1 MANITAS
8 MVKELSEMTGA
19 GMMECKKALAEAD
32 GDMDGA
38 VDVLRTRGLAAVA
51 KKAGRA
57 TNEGTV
63 MALVSEDGKTG
74 ALVELNCETDFVGMN
89 EKFKAYAE
97 KIARAAVANK
107 PADLDALKASEID
120 GETVEAVVADAIHVL
135 GENIQLP
142 RATTVNA
149 GGIASYIHGGGK
161 IGVLVTFDVEG
172 IDPASEGFQAYGRD
186 VAMQVAAVDP
196 IATSREDVD
205 PAVVEHEMGIYKA
218 QAAESGKPEAIQ
230 EKMATGRLQKFYK
243 EQCLVE
249 QAFVKNPDQTVAE
262 YVDSVAKQLGG
273 SIKVTGFK
281 RFALGEAAE

>member
-1 MANITAS
+1 M
-8 MVKELSEMTGA
+8 
-19 GMMECKKALAEAD
+19 
-32 GDMDGA
+32 
-38 VDVLRTRGLAAVA
+38 
-51 KKAGRA
+51 
-57 TNEGTV
+57 
-63 MALVSEDGKTG
+63 
-74 ALVELNCETDFVGMN
+74 
-89 EKFKAYAE
+89 
-97 KIARAAVANK
+97 
-107 PADLDALKASEID
+107 
-120 GETVEAVVADAIHVL
+120 
-135 GENIQLP
+135 
-142 RATTVNA
+142 
-149 GGIASYIHGGGK
+149 GGK
-161 IGVLVTFDVEG
+161 IGVLVSFATEG
-172 IDPASEGFQAYGRD
+172 VDTTTAEFAQCGRD